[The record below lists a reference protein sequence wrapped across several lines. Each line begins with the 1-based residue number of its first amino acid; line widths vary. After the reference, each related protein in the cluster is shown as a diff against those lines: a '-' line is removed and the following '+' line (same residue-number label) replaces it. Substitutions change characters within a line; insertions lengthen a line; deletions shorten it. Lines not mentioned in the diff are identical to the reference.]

1 MLIHL
6 LHKTDKYVILI
17 HFAIL
22 IIFSFIYH
30 YNSNLFIGHI
40 NEDSDFEVKDKAKV
54 FDNLSDNKYINSLY
68 FSAIVHTTTGFGR
81 IYPVNLKAKIIVL
94 LHLLTVFATILTL

>member
-6 LHKTDKYVILI
+6 LHKTDKYVVLV

-22 IIFSFIYH
+22 ITFSFIYH
-30 YNSNLFIGHI
+30 YNSNLFIGHV
-40 NEDSDFEVKDKAKV
+40 NGDSDYEVKNKGQV
-54 FDNLSDNKYINSLY
+54 IDNLSDNKYINSLY

-81 IYPVNLKAKIIVL
+81 IYPINIKAKIIVL
-94 LHLLTVFATILTL
+94 VHLLTVFATILTL